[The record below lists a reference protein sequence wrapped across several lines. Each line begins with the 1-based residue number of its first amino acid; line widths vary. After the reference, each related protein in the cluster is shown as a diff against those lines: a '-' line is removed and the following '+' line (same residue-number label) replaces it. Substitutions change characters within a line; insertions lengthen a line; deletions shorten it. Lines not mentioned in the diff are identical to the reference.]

1 MRLRICDQ
9 RAVFALTAVFFFIG
23 CSASPRVRPLASV
36 PSASAGQSV
45 QNSTSRSIG
54 SATLDST
61 LSALSPEIDILLIG
75 ETHDHPEHH
84 QIQAQVIRSFK
95 PKSVAFEM
103 LNQSQQPAL
112 SHLPDTSK
120 DDWGGLLQWTQ
131 RGWPDFALYT
141 PVFEA
146 AVTLGAQLIAAHPD
160 RSVLKPLMLGRELD
174 DQLRT
179 DLSLDLPLPAQAQKS
194 LEAEI
199 IRAHCGHAPPS
210 MISPMVQ
217 AQRLKD
223 AWMARALIEAPKPVV
238 LIVGRGH
245 TRPDRGI
252 PWAIKQISKRRGAL
266 RSPRVKVLSLDIA
279 DPTQKE
285 HHGSTSIVRGDS
297 GDTEDTEDIVISLMT
312 APHRTDDPCERF
324 KEQLRRLKHKKHPKA
339 SP

>member
-1 MRLRICDQ
+1 MRLRVSDQ
-9 RAVFALTAVFFFIG
+9 RAVFALTALLFFIG
-23 CSASPRVRPLASV
+23 CSASPRALSLASS
-36 PSASAGQSV
+36 PSSSV
-45 QNSTSRSIG
+45 DQLAQKSNSGSID

-61 LSALSPEIDILLIG
+61 LSALSSEIDILLIG

-103 LNQSQQPAL
+103 LNQSQQSAL
-112 SHLPDTSK
+112 NHLPETSK
-120 DDWGGLLQWTQ
+120 NDWGGLLQWTQ
-131 RGWPDFALYT
+131 RGWPDFALYA

-146 AVTLGAQLIAAHPD
+146 AVTLDAHLIAAHPD
-160 RSVLKPLMLGRELD
+160 RSVLKPLMLGSALD
-174 DQLRT
+174 DQLRA
-179 DLSLDLPLPAQAQKS
+179 DLSLDHPLPAQAQKS

-199 IRAHCGHAPPS
+199 IRAHCGHAPSS
-210 MISPMVQ
+210 MISPMVE

-252 PWAIKQISKRRGAL
+252 PWAIKQILKRRGSSTTL
-266 RSPRVKVLSLDIA
+266 RVKVLSLDIA
-279 DPTQKE
+279 DPAQKE
-285 HHGSTSIVRGDS
+285 RRGSTSIV
-297 GDTEDTEDIVISLMT
+297 TEDGGIVVSLMT

-324 KEQLRRLKHKKHPKA
+324 KEQLRRLKHKKRAPKA
-339 SP
+339 SPKGSPSP